1 MGGVVSSQSSQ
12 VQSSQVESF
21 HEYVL
26 RVLEFINKAAA
37 NALSAAKMRNYES
50 CDFAL
55 AQLVAAA
62 TDLRSKINAARE
74 KGVIRFAEF

>member
-1 MGGVVSSQSSQ
+1 MSGQ
-12 VQSSQVESF
+12 VTQERKSAEESF

-37 NALSAAKMRNYES
+37 NALNAAKARSYES

-55 AQLVAAA
+55 AQIVAAA
-62 TDLRSKINAARE
+62 MDLRSKINAARE
-74 KGVIRFAEF
+74 KGVIKFAEF